1 MDKEGIDLD
10 NAEFRQVLNLVEG
23 TAASVFMTGRA
34 GTGKSTFL
42 RYITA
47 HTRKKHVVLAPTGI
61 AAVNAGGQTLHSFF
75 HIPLKPLLGSDA
87 EFSERRLK
95 SRMKYSR
102 QFVKLLRE
110 LELIVIDEISMVR
123 ADVIDFIDKI
133 LRHFSGRPNLP
144 FGGKQ
149 LLMVGDVYQ
158 LEPVTTGD
166 ARDILR
172 REYPRSFHFF
182 AARVFA
188 DTDLVAVELRKVYR
202 QTDSR
207 FIEILDRVRDGSPT
221 PDDLRTINSRVV
233 TGDDTDDAGSMAM
246 TIATRRDIADHINS
260 ERLGAINAPAFT
272 FTAEVSGDFPEQS
285 YPTERELVLKAG
297 AQVVFIRNDIERR
310 WVNGTLGRVVD
321 IADDRLTVA
330 LESGDVHT
338 IEPEM
343 WSNIH
348 YTFNDKEHTVE
359 EEVKGTF
366 TQYPVR
372 LAWALTIHKS
382 QGLTFS
388 RLRVDL
394 GQGAFAGGQCYV
406 ALSRATSLDG
416 LTLAG
421 PVRAADI
428 YVNPEVRRFA
438 SRFNDS
444 ASVHKA
450 LDIARARELYGIAAR
465 EFDLGHYGRAYDAA
479 AEAIKLHDLTQT
491 PAMRRL
497 TVRKLYAL
505 AEARAE
511 AAELRRRLDSREAML
526 ATLADEYTS
535 MGYTS
540 LDEGWEPQAAL
551 ANFDK
556 ALLIA
561 PGHYDA
567 TIGRSRALVAAGDTE
582 TAADILAEAFAGH
595 PDRCEAPFQLGSLY
609 LSQGDLKRAER
620 YLAKARKADPSRP
633 EIYLA
638 LAEAAEAAGDTARA
652 ERMRRQADRLRR
664 KKT

>member
-1 MDKEGIDLD
+1 MDTDTLDLD
-10 NAEFRQVLNLVEG
+10 NTEFRQVLNLIEG
-23 TAASVFMTGRA
+23 TRASVFMTGRA

-42 RYITA
+42 RYITE

-75 HIPLKPLLGSDA
+75 HIPLKPLLDGDA

-133 LRHFSGRPNLP
+133 LRHYSRRPHEP

-172 REYPRSFHFF
+172 REYPGSLHFF
-182 AARVFA
+182 AARAFA
-188 DTDLVAVELRKVYR
+188 QTELVAVELRKVYR
-202 QTDSR
+202 QSDTA
-207 FIEILDRVRDGSPT
+207 FIDILDRVRDGRPT
-221 PDDLRTINSRVV
+221 PDDLRVINARVCEADEA
-233 TGDDTDDAGSMAM
+233 DDSALAM

-260 ERLGAINAPAFT
+260 TRLDAIDSPAHT
-272 FTAEVSGDFPEQS
+272 FTAEVTGDFPEQS
-285 YPTERELVLKAG
+285 FPTERELVLKAG

-310 WVNGTLGRVVD
+310 WVNGTLGRVLD
-321 IADDRLTVA
+321 IAPDRLTIA
-330 LESGDVHT
+330 LESGDIHA

-366 TQYPVR
+366 VQYPVR

-388 RLRVDL
+388 RLRIDL
-394 GQGAFAGGQCYV
+394 GRGAFAGGQCYV
-406 ALSRATSLDG
+406 ALSRATSLEG

-421 PVRAADI
+421 PVRASDI

-438 SRFNDS
+438 AGFNNS
-444 ASVHKA
+444 ATVAKA
-450 LDIARARELYGIAAR
+450 LDIARARELYTTAAI
-465 EFDLGHYGRAYDAA
+465 EFDRGHYGKAYDAMTGA
-479 AEAIKLHDLTQT
+479 AALHDLTHT
-491 PAMRRL
+491 PRIRRMA
-497 TVRKLYAL
+497 VGKLYAL

-511 AAELRRRLDSREAML
+511 AAELRRRLDRAEAL
-526 ATLADEYTS
+526 LGELADEYTA

-540 LDEGWEPQAAL
+540 LDEGWEPEAAL
-551 ANFDK
+551 ANFAK
-556 ALLIA
+556 ALRIA

-567 TIGRSRALVAAGDTE
+567 SIGRSRALIAAGDTDS
-582 TAADILAEAFAGH
+582 AADILAAAFALAPG
-595 PDRCEAPFQLGSLY
+595 RCEAPFQLGSLY
-609 LSQGDLKRAER
+609 LSQGDLSRAES

-633 EIYLA
+633 EIYDA
-638 LAEAAEAAGDTARA
+638 LADTAEAAGDTARA
-652 ERMRRQADRLRR
+652 ERMRRQATRLRR
-664 KKT
+664 KK